1 VNREEAAMVEQ
12 WIADVKKG
20 ADPGELGMILIHNG
34 VVRATSKNGTTVR
47 GMHLTYDKEKLNDL
61 VDEFAKKEGILS
73 IRAWIN
79 EGRLSV
85 GDDIMY
91 LLVAGRFRT
100 HVLPTLEELVARIK
114 QEVVSE
120 EEFS

>member
-1 VNREEAAMVEQ
+1 MVEQ

-20 ADPGELGMILIHNG
+20 SDPGELGMILIHNG
-34 VVRATSKNGTTVR
+34 VVRATSKEGETVR
-47 GMHLTYDKEKLNDL
+47 GMHLTYNKEKLDAL
-61 VDEFAKKEGILS
+61 ADEFGKREGILA

-79 EGRLSV
+79 EGRLNV

-91 LLVAGRFRT
+91 LLVAGRLRKY
-100 HVLPTLEELVARIK
+100 VLPTLEELVARIK

>member
-1 VNREEAAMVEQ
+1 MIEE
-12 WIADVKKG
+12 WITEVKKG
-20 ADPGELGMILIHNG
+20 SYSRELGMILVHNG
-34 VVRATSKNGTTVR
+34 VVRATSKEGDIVS
-47 GMHLTYDKEKLNDL
+47 GMYLTFDKEKLNNL
-61 VDEFAKKEGILS
+61 VDEFGKKEGIFA

-79 EGRLSV
+79 EGHLNV

-91 LLVAGRFRT
+91 VLVAGRLRKY
-100 HVLPTLEELVARIK
+100 VLPALEGLVSRIK

>member
-1 VNREEAAMVEQ
+1 MVEE

-20 ADPGELGMILIHNG
+20 SDFREIGMILIHNG
-34 VVRATSKNGTTVR
+34 VVRATSKEGGIVR
-47 GMHLTYDKEKLNDL
+47 GMYLTYNKEKLSAL
-61 VDEFAKKEGILS
+61 VDEFGKKEGILT

-79 EGRLSV
+79 EGQLKV

-91 LLVAGRFRT
+91 VLIAGRLRKY
-100 HVLPTLEELVARIK
+100 VLPTFEELVSRIK